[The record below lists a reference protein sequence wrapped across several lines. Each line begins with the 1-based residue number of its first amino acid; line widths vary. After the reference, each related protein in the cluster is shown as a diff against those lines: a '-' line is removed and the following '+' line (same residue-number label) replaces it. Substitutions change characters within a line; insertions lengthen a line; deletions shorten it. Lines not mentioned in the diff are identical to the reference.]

1 VFTNLQAFSGEFR
14 RSAVLSIKP
23 SQLTPQAESQWVTIE
38 GQADQNEKPMTLLDA
53 TPPKPERPIW
63 RYILIAVAAAIVIG
77 VTAYVLW
84 DYPEQRAVTHF
95 MQALER
101 GDYQTAYRIWQPSPS
116 YSFDDFMKDWG
127 PKGDYGKVTSFD
139 ILDASSASAKTVT
152 ILVVVN
158 NETPAVK
165 LLVDRKTKG
174 LAYSPY

>member
-1 VFTNLQAFSGEFR
+1 
-14 RSAVLSIKP
+14 
-23 SQLTPQAESQWVTIE
+23 
-38 GQADQNEKPMTLLDA
+38 MTLLDA
-53 TPPKPERPIW
+53 TPPKPERPLA

-77 VTAYVLW
+77 VTAYLLW

-101 GDYQTAYRIWQPSPS
+101 GEYQSAYRIWQPSAS

-127 PKGDYGKVTSFD
+127 PHGDYGKITTFD
-139 ILDASSASAKTVT
+139 ILEASSASSQTVT

>member
-1 VFTNLQAFSGEFR
+1 MS
-14 RSAVLSIKP
+14 
-23 SQLTPQAESQWVTIE
+23 
-38 GQADQNEKPMTLLDA
+38 LLDA
-53 TPPKPERPIW
+53 KPPAPERPIG

-77 VTAYVLW
+77 VSAYVLW

-101 GDYQTAYRIWQPSPS
+101 GDYQTAYRIWQPSAS

-127 PKGDYGKVTSFD
+127 PKGDYGKITSFE
-139 ILDASSASAKTVT
+139 ILEASSASSKTVT
-152 ILVVVN
+152 ILIVVN
-158 NETPAVK
+158 NQTPGLK